1 MHQSERPFRMSWGAV
16 MLKRLVRPIIRKVGF
31 DVVRYHPILPA
42 PGSTRTTSL
51 TFYETATGKYFLPT
65 DAQGDIVANAIKS
78 GGIFE
83 EEVVNLA
90 GRYIKPGTVVIDA
103 GANFGQ
109 MSILFSRMAGDSG
122 RVYSLEADDFV
133 FEILTKNIEANE
145 RIGPIVP
152 VFGAV
157 HDTVG
162 ETLHFPVQD
171 FKRFPTYGSYG
182 IDYSGGP
189 GRPVKTFTIDS
200 LNIEAPVSFMKI
212 DIQGGDLQ
220 AMQGAVKTIKR
231 NRMPIIFE
239 YEYSFEDGLKMSFQD
254 YVDFVQGIDYRFQ
267 KLVSGHN
274 FLIVPKESP
283 TRPTA

>member
-1 MHQSERPFRMSWGAV
+1 MPR
-16 MLKRLVRPIIRKVGF
+16 
-31 DVVRYHPILPA
+31 
-42 PGSTRTTSL
+42 
-51 TFYETATGKYFLPT
+51 
-65 DAQGDIVANAIKS
+65 GDIIANAIKS
-78 GGIFE
+78 GDIYG

-90 GRYIKPGTVVIDA
+90 RRYIKPGTAVIDA

-109 MSILFSRMAGDSG
+109 MSLLFSEMAGDSG
-122 RVYSLEADDFV
+122 KVYSLEADDFV
-133 FEILTKNIEANE
+133 FDILTKNIEANE
-145 RIGPIVP
+145 RSGAIVP

-171 FKRFPTYGSYG
+171 FKRFQSYGSHR
-182 IDYSGGP
+182 IDYNGGP

-200 LNIEAPVSFMKI
+200 LNIETPVSFMKI

-220 AMQGAVKTIKR
+220 AMQGAVNTIKR

-239 YEYSFEDGLKMSFQD
+239 YEYIFEDELKMSFQD

-267 KLVSGHN
+267 KVLIYHN
-274 FLIVPKESP
+274 FLIVPRESP
-283 TRPTA
+283 ANPM

>member
-1 MHQSERPFRMSWGAV
+1 MNQTEQPFRMFWGAG
-16 MLKRLVRPIIRKVGF
+16 MLKKLVRPIIRKVGF
-31 DVVRYHPILPA
+31 DIVRYHPIVPA

-51 TFYETATGKYFLPT
+51 TFHETRTGKFFLPT
-65 DAQGDIVANAIKS
+65 DAQGDVIANTIKS

-83 EEVVNLA
+83 EELVNLA
-90 GRYIKPGTVVIDA
+90 RRYIKPGTVVIDA

-109 MSILFSRMAGDSG
+109 MSLLFSGMAGDSG

-133 FEILTKNIEANE
+133 FDILTKNIEANE
-145 RIGPIVP
+145 RSGAILP
-152 VFGAV
+152 VFGAL

-171 FKRFPTYGSYG
+171 FKRFQTYGSYG
-182 IDYSGGP
+182 IDYNGGP
-189 GRPVKTFTIDS
+189 GRSVKTFTIDS
-200 LNIEAPVSFMKI
+200 LNIETPVSFMKI

-220 AMQGAVKTIKR
+220 AMQGAVNTIKR

-239 YEYSFEDGLKMSFQD
+239 YEYEFEDELKMSFQD

-267 KLVSGHN
+267 KVLSGRN
-274 FLIVPKESP
+274 FLIVPRESP
-283 TRPTA
+283 ANPM